1 MIFILNG
8 IDAVNLFLTHQPHDT
23 GYQSPHNV
31 QCQANAQ
38 GKKSIYL
45 QSPIRREYI
54 LKVINDMFIYV
65 KNVRVVQLRNMKSQ
79 KIGLL

>member
-1 MIFILNG
+1 M
-8 IDAVNLFLTHQPHDT
+8 NLFLTHQPHDT

-54 LKVINDMFIYV
+54 LKVINVYV
-65 KNVRVVQLRNMKSQ
+65 HIRKERPRRAIK
-79 KIGLL
+79 KH